1 MSDLLFHISQF
12 VTPSN
17 QALLDMSLNLI
28 QSTQTITTQP
38 VNLRQNL
45 LNSTLISIVCKS
57 V

>member
-17 QALLDMSLNLI
+17 PALLDMSLNLI